1 MIVPRHDEHIVQT
14 FFWEDHAWEEIGRML
29 PQPCRQNSTGEQ
41 QPCVVQCCKLE
52 IVAFQESKKACKI
65 EMLRNNNSALN
76 HSLKWQGQRIEQ
88 LQKEKYELEW
98 ELDWTRR
105 LSSLYD
111 VH

>member
-14 FFWEDHAWEEIGRML
+14 SFWEDHAWEEIGRML

-52 IVAFQESKKACKI
+52 RVAFQESKKACRI

-76 HSLKWQGQRIEQ
+76 HLLKW
-88 LQKEKYELEW
+88 
-98 ELDWTRR
+98 
-105 LSSLYD
+105 
-111 VH
+111 